1 MLRRVISIFL
11 LRLLASVPM
20 LVLVSA
26 VVFVIL
32 RAIPADPVA
41 MMLPPGATAADA
53 AALRAKFGLDLPLP
67 VQYWLWLRHA
77 VAGDLGESIFF
88 RVPVRG
94 LLAQALPATA
104 ELSLVSL
111 ALALVLSVPGGLI
124 CYAQKGR
131 VGRALADSAIVT
143 TLSVPSFLWAIFFIL
158 LVGVAFPIL
167 PFAGRVSGDTM
178 LPHLTGFLLIDFLI
192 EGRLRDW
199 LDAAAHL
206 LLPASALAL
215 SFAPSVI
222 RVLRSSLIDAAQD
235 DYVTFGRQRGL
246 SERRILVHHMLPNA
260 ALPAVT
266 LIGVQFGFLFG
277 GTLLV
282 ELIFSFPGLGN
293 LTVQAVRNHDLPLIQ
308 GAAVVYCAVVLLINA
323 TIDALYVILNPRLV
337 QAAT

>member
-1 MLRRVISIFL
+1 MLRQVVPVFAW
-11 LRLLASVPM
+11 RLLVAVPM

-41 MMLPPGATAADA
+41 MLLPPGGTAADA
-53 AALRAKFGLDLPLP
+53 AMLRARYGLDLPLP
-67 VQYWLWLRHA
+67 AQYWLWLRHA
-77 VAGDLGESIFF
+77 IEGDLGESIFF
-88 RVPVRG
+88 RESVTR
-94 LLAQALPATA
+94 LLSRALPATA

-111 ALALVLSVPGGLI
+111 AFALVLSVPGGLLA
-124 CYAQKGR
+124 YAQRTR
-131 VGRALADSAIVT
+131 VGRAVADLGIVT
-143 TLSVPSFLWAIFFIL
+143 SLSVPSFLWAIFFIL

-167 PFAGRVSGDTM
+167 PFTGRISGDTA
-178 LPHLTGFLLIDFLI
+178 LPTITGFLLIDLLI
-192 EGRLRDW
+192 TGRFADW
-199 LDAAAHL
+199 GDAALHL
-206 LLPASALAL
+206 LLPSLALAL

-222 RVLRSSLIDAAQD
+222 RVLRSGLMDAATD

-246 SERRILVHHMLPNA
+246 TERQVLLNHMLRNA
-260 ALPAVT
+260 ALPTVT

-308 GAAVVYCAVVLLINA
+308 GAALVYCAVVLLINA
-323 TIDALYVILNPRLV
+323 VIDALYVLLNPRLV
-337 QAAT
+337 QHA

>member
-1 MLRRVISIFL
+1 MLRHVVGIFAQ
-11 LRLLASVPM
+11 RLLIAVPM
-20 LVLVSA
+20 LVLVSV

-41 MMLPPGATAADA
+41 MLLPPGGTAADA
-53 AALRAKFGLDLPLP
+53 AALRAHFGLDLPLP
-67 VQYWLWLRHA
+67 AQYWIWLRHA

-88 RVPVRG
+88 RVPVSR
-94 LLAQALPATA
+94 LLEHAFPATA

-111 ALALVLSVPGGLI
+111 GMALVLSVPGGLL
-124 CYAQKGR
+124 CYAQRGPIGR
-131 VGRALADSAIVT
+131 TLADAGVVT
-143 TLSVPSFLWAIFFIL
+143 ALSVPSFLWAIFFIL

-167 PFAGRVSGDTM
+167 PFSGRISGDTA
-178 LPHLTGFLLIDFLI
+178 LPDITGFLLVDLLI
-192 EGRLRDW
+192 TRRFGDW
-199 LDAAAHL
+199 LDAALHL
-206 LLPASALAL
+206 LLPALALAL

-222 RVLRSSLIDAAQD
+222 RVLRSGLTDAATD

-246 SERRILVHHMLPNA
+246 SERRVLVNHMLRNA

-308 GAAVVYCAVVLLINA
+308 GAALVYCAAVLVINA
-323 TIDALYVILNPRLV
+323 VIDALYVVLNPRLA
-337 QAAT
+337 QRA

>member
-1 MLRRVISIFL
+1 MFRRVIGIFVS
-11 LRLLASVPM
+11 RLLAAVPM
-20 LVLVSA
+20 LLLVSA

-53 AALRAKFGLDLPLP
+53 AALRAKYGLDLPLP

-77 VAGDLGESIFF
+77 VTGDLGESIFF
-88 RVPVRG
+88 RVPVSG

-104 ELSLVSL
+104 ELSFVSL
-111 ALALVLSVPGGLI
+111 AMALVLSVPGGLL

-131 VGRALADSAIVT
+131 IGRVLADSAIVT
-143 TLSVPSFLWAIFFIL
+143 ALSVPSFLWAIFFIL
-158 LVGVAFPIL
+158 LFGVALPIL
-167 PFAGRVSGDTM
+167 PFSGRVSGNTM
-178 LPHLTGFLLIDFLI
+178 LPNLTGFLLVDFLI
-192 EGRLRDW
+192 RGRMRDW
-199 LDAAAHL
+199 MDAAEHL

-222 RVLRSSLIDAAQD
+222 RVLRSGLTDAAQD

-246 SERRILVHHMLPNA
+246 SERRILVHHMLRNA
-260 ALPAVT
+260 ALPTVT

-308 GAAVVYCAVVLLINA
+308 GAALVYCAVVLLINA
-323 TIDALYVILNPRLV
+323 IVDAAYIVLNPRLA
-337 QAAT
+337 QAT